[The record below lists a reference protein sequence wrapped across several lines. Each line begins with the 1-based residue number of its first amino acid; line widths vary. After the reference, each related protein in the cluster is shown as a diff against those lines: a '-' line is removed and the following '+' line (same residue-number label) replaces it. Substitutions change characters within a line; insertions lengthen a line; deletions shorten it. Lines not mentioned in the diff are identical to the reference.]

1 MPTRDRLMPAS
12 RSASPE
18 ETAATARR
26 LAPQLR
32 RGDVLLL
39 EGDLG
44 AGKTT
49 FARALCHALG
59 VDGPVTSPTFGVA
72 HRYDSPSGRI
82 AHLDLHRLGELGAFD
97 RELVDD
103 ELDEADL
110 ALVEWP
116 SGAPGLEDRATWRI
130 QLDHEGPDSRLI
142 SIDRIAE
149 VGA

>member
-1 MPTRDRLMPAS
+1 MA
-12 RSASPE
+12 E
-18 ETAATARR
+18 R
-26 LAPQLR
+26 LAPQLHH
-32 RGDVLLL
+32 GDVILL

-49 FARALCHALG
+49 FARALCSALG

-97 RELVDD
+97 RDLVDD

-116 SGAPGLEDRATWRI
+116 SGAPGLEDRATWRV
-130 QLDHEGPDSRLI
+130 QLEHDGHDGRLI
-142 SIDRIAE
+142 SIERVVE
-149 VGA
+149 VAP